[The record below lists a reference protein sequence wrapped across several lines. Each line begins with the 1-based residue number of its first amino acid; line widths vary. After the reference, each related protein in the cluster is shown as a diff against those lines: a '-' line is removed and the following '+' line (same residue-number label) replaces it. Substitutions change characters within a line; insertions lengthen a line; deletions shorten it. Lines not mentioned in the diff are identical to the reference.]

1 MKEMGLRSFLKRKFI
16 VITDSNHQ
24 FLITQNTLNSGFSSV
39 KLGEKW
45 VSNITYIRV
54 YDQWCYLTTIIDL
67 ALRKVVGL
75 FLSEDITTQNTVMK
89 AWIHARKSINIS
101 NNLIFLS
108 DRGVQ
113 YTLNKMT
120 NLCGFNLKITQ
131 SMSRKGNCW
140 DNAVA
145 ESFFKTIKYEW
156 LYRFKFTSYNQLYR
170 SIEDYF
176 YGYNTERLHSSLGYL
191 SPL

>member
-89 AWIHARKSINIS
+89 AQIHARKSINIS
-101 NNLIFLS
+101 NNLIFHL
-108 DRGVQ
+108 DRGAQ

-170 SIEDYF
+170 SIEDYI

>member
-1 MKEMGLRSFLKRKFI
+1 MGLRSFLKRKFI

-89 AWIHARKSINIS
+89 A
-101 NNLIFLS
+101 
-108 DRGVQ
+108 
-113 YTLNKMT
+113 
-120 NLCGFNLKITQ
+120 
-131 SMSRKGNCW
+131 
-140 DNAVA
+140 
-145 ESFFKTIKYEW
+145 
-156 LYRFKFTSYNQLYR
+156 
-170 SIEDYF
+170 
-176 YGYNTERLHSSLGYL
+176 
-191 SPL
+191 